1 MPQCFIF
8 RRNIKLRVQFA
19 SAVGK
24 RLWTE
29 RVAATSRAIILE
41 HQRSFG
47 WSELEY
53 GHLRNLMVDH
63 GGADEVRREV
73 ARVVRE
79 NMVVTSLDYANILCM
94 DHLHQKQ
101 TGIGNGGT
109 VPPLELGGTV
119 RGYHT

>member
-1 MPQCFIF
+1 
-8 RRNIKLRVQFA
+8 
-19 SAVGK
+19 
-24 RLWTE
+24 
-29 RVAATSRAIILE
+29 
-41 HQRSFG
+41 
-47 WSELEY
+47 
-53 GHLRNLMVDH
+53 MVDH

-94 DHLHQKQ
+94 DHLHHKQ

-119 RGYHT
+119 RG